1 MMKLCTS
8 HQHDL
13 MTEIRR
19 RGLGR
24 FIAPNDAEIA
34 RRAQAWLAGQCPVRD
49 LDPLVISTF
58 ELYAKAMD
66 LCGPYVNAP
75 AQVYCPLCEI
85 GATRESS
92 NIDTVLLGH
101 CTNAVL
107 AVFVENELVAA

>member
-1 MMKLCTS
+1 MKLCTR

-24 FIAPNDAEIA
+24 FIAPDDAEMV
-34 RRAQAWLAGQCPVRD
+34 RRAQAWLAGQCQRHD
-49 LDPLVISTF
+49 LDPVAISTF
-58 ELYAKAMD
+58 ELYAKAIEV
-66 LCGPYVNAP
+66 CGDYVNST
-75 AQVYCPLCEI
+75 VHEYCPLCEI
-85 GATRESS
+85 SGHSQSR
-92 NIDTVLLGH
+92 NIDAVLVGH

>member
-1 MMKLCTS
+1 MKLCTR

-24 FIAPNDAEIA
+24 FIAPDDAEMA
-34 RRAQAWLAGQCPVRD
+34 RRAQAWLAGQCQRHD
-49 LDPLVISTF
+49 LDPLAISTF
-58 ELYAKAMD
+58 ELFAKAVEV
-66 LCGPYVNAP
+66 CGPYVNSTACE
-75 AQVYCPLCEI
+75 YCPLCEVR
-85 GATRESS
+85 ASTKSP
-92 NIDTVLLGH
+92 NIDAVLIGH